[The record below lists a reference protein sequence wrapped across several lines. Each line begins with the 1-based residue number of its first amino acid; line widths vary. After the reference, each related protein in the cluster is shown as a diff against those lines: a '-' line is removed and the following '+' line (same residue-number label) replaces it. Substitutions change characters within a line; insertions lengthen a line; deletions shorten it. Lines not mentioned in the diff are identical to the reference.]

1 MLYGKFSYQ
10 HPELLKRKLGVI
22 IQDPVVEAHLQRYV
36 DTIGPDYEAYRG
48 HVYRVL
54 SYSLHFLS
62 EEEGQQYRKVIAAA
76 LVYHDIGLWTDGTLA
91 YLEPS
96 RDQAEADLGSEFTA
110 AELQLIGDIIYWH
123 HKVTPFEGEYANV
136 VNAVRKADWIDA
148 TRGLVPYG
156 MPRVHIKDC
165 VASLPY
171 NGFHDVLMGF
181 GSKLYGNDIVRI
193 VKELS
198 SIYKY

>member
-22 IQDPVVEAHLQRYV
+22 IQDPVVESHLERYKA
-36 DTIGPDYEAYRG
+36 TIAADYDAYRG
-48 HVYRVL
+48 HIYRVM
-54 SYSLHFLS
+54 SYSLHYLS
-62 EEEGQQYRKVIAAA
+62 EEEGQQYRKAIGCA

-96 RDQAEADLGSEFTA
+96 RDHAAADLSSEFTGE
-110 AELQLIGDIIYWH
+110 ELELIRNIVYWH
-123 HKVTPFEGEYANV
+123 HKVTPFEGKHANV

-148 TRGLVPYG
+148 TRGLVPQG

-181 GSKLYGNDIVRI
+181 GFKLYGNDIVRI

-198 SIYKY
+198 SILKY